1 MNLNDLLLE
10 SSSVDYKEA
19 LEIKKPRSWLKSV
32 SAFAN
37 SFGGHIVFGVRDNPR
52 EVCGLDNPQ
61 EVISKITELIKA
73 RIDPTPRYQLHAFSE
88 DDKICIDL
96 EIQNGPAYPYY
107 YRFEGVCVA
116 YIRNGDQSEET
127 SRQQLSALI
136 LKGMNKTFDA
146 LPSPY
151 HMGDVSFTLLA
162 ATFKNALKED
172 FQPDKDLLSTT
183 LVTEDGQ
190 VTNGGLLLCD
200 QGVLSQ
206 SRIFCTRWKGTHKG
220 NIDADALD
228 DKEYQGAS
236 LISLLQNAE
245 DFIRNNSKNPWSI
258 RGMTREERSDYP
270 YKAVREVLVNALI
283 HRDYQVLG
291 SEIHIEMFDDRMEI
305 SSPGGMANGRRIQDM
320 DLQHIPSMRRNQVIS
335 DVFSRLHYMERRGSG
350 IDRIMT
356 SYAECAQ
363 KPIFYSDS
371 TFFLVTLPNRSV
383 AAPTQL
389 SMDSENV
396 ETSAQ
401 NMETTAQNVE
411 TSPQN
416 VETSAFFTPI
426 EKLEHDLS
434 KLWMQASTK
443 EKILEL
449 FRRYGY
455 EYEFRTSHVAD
466 VFHVKNSRANLVIRE
481 LTAAG
486 ILESPSYGTY
496 HFIAK
501 N

>member
-10 SSSVDYKEA
+10 GSSVDYKEA

-52 EVCGLDNPQ
+52 EVCGLVNPQ

-73 RIDPTPRYQLHAFSE
+73 RIDPTPRYQLHAFAE
-88 DDKICIDL
+88 DNKICVDL

-116 YIRNGDQSEET
+116 YIRNGDQSEEA

-136 LKGMNKTFDA
+136 LKGMNKTFDS

-151 HMGDVSFTLLA
+151 HIGDVSFTLLA
-162 ATFKNALKED
+162 ATFKNTLKED
-172 FQPDKDLLSTT
+172 FQPDKDLLSTA

-200 QGVLSQ
+200 QGVLPQ

-320 DLQHIPSMRRNQVIS
+320 DLRHIPSMRRNQVIS

-363 KPIFYSDS
+363 KP
-371 TFFLVTLPNRSV
+371 
-383 AAPTQL
+383 
-389 SMDSENV
+389 
-396 ETSAQ
+396 
-401 NMETTAQNVE
+401 
-411 TSPQN
+411 
-416 VETSAFFTPI
+416 
-426 EKLEHDLS
+426 K
-434 KLWMQASTK
+434 
-443 EKILEL
+443 
-449 FRRYGY
+449 
-455 EYEFRTSHVAD
+455 
-466 VFHVKNSRANLVIRE
+466 
-481 LTAAG
+481 
-486 ILESPSYGTY
+486 
-496 HFIAK
+496 
-501 N
+501 